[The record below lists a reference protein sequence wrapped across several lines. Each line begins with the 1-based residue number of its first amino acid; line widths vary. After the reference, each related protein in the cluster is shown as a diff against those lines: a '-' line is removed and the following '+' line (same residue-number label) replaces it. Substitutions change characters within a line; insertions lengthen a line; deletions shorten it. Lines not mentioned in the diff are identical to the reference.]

1 MQRVMENLQVYRV
14 RFDVAT
20 SAISYLDLL
29 REIEGATTN
38 PAPSVEASAL
48 P

>member
-1 MQRVMENLQVYRV
+1 VAARTRV
-14 RFDVAT
+14 RFDVTT

-29 REIEGATTN
+29 REIGAATTN

>member
-1 MQRVMENLQVYRV
+1 MAARTRV
-14 RFDVAT
+14 RFDVTT
-20 SAISYLDLL
+20 SAISYLDL
-29 REIEGATTN
+29 RRWVEEATTR